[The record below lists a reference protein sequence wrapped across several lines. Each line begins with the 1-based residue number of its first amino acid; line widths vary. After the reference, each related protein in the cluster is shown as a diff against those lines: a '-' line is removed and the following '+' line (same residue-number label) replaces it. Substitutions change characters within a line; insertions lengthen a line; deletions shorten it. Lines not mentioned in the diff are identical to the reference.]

1 MQQILSALHYP
12 FWFVVVLSIIVFV
25 HEFGHY
31 YVAKLAGVKIDAFSI
46 GFGKEIFG
54 WNDKS
59 GTRWKVCWIPM
70 GGYVKMYG
78 DVNPASMPDEEKMA
92 EMTPEQKKVA
102 FHYKPLSAKAA
113 VVFAGP
119 FANFVLAIV
128 LLTFFFVYFGKPLTT
143 TKISAVMPD
152 SAAAKAGLIADDVI
166 ESLDGTKVK
175 EFSDIQR
182 IIGLNTGTP
191 VVVKYTHAGEELET
205 SITPIITVRKDI
217 FGNEIKSA
225 LLGIQA
231 NVISYEKLGTG
242 SALVAAV
249 KETYN
254 LSVGTLTA
262 IGQMITG
269 KRSGREISGPI
280 GIAKYA
286 GQSAEQGLP
295 SVLWLM
301 VVISINLGLVN
312 LFPIPVL
319 DGGHLLFYA
328 IEALRGGKPLAERF
342 QKYGFQV
349 GMALIGALA
358 VFAVINDI
366 INLKLF

>member
-1 MQQILSALHYP
+1 MDNILSALHYP

-59 GTRWKVCWIPM
+59 GTRWKICWIPM

-78 DVNPASMPDEEKMA
+78 DINPASMPDEDKMQ
-92 EMTPEQKKVA
+92 EMTPEEKSVA

-119 FANFVLAIV
+119 LANFLLAIV
-128 LLTFFFVYFGKPLTT
+128 LLTFFFIYFGKPVTT
-143 TKISAVMPD
+143 TQISSVVPE
-152 SAAAKAGLIADDVI
+152 SAAAKVGLEAGDVI
-166 ESLDGTKVK
+166 MSIDGTDVK

-182 IIGLNTGTP
+182 IISLNTGTP
-191 VVVKYTHAGEELET
+191 VVIKYKRLEAEREAT
-205 SITPIITVRKDI
+205 TTPLISIRKDV
-217 FGNEIKSA
+217 FGNDVKAA

-231 NVISYEKLGTG
+231 NVISYEKLGSG
-242 SALVAAV
+242 SAVVAAV

-286 GQSAEQGLP
+286 GQSAEQGVPAL
-295 SVLWLM
+295 LWLM

-312 LFPIPVL
+312 LFPIPIL

-328 IEALRGGKPLAERF
+328 IEAVRGGKPLAERF
-342 QKYGFQV
+342 QQYGFKV
-349 GMALIGALA
+349 GMALIIALA
-358 VFAVINDI
+358 VFAIFNDI
-366 INLKLF
+366 RNLNLF